1 MSWSILNFTGEEIIE
16 LATEIEKAGKTFYE
30 AAAKKVDNA
39 EAGALFKAL
48 GNEED
53 KHIKDFQALKSNLD
67 TSFSPEESYQG
78 EYREYLK
85 AIVDNHVFNLK
96 NVEELVK
103 DVVVAREALAVA
115 LRFEKDSILIF
126 QEFMNVVDDKGKG
139 IVQNLIDQEKEHIRL
154 LAHLNKIKW

>member
-1 MSWSILNFTGEEIIE
+1 MSWSILNFTGDEIIE

-30 AAAKKVDNA
+30 AAAQKVDHTDA
-39 EAGALFKAL
+39 SALFKAL

-53 KHIKDFQALKSNLD
+53 KHIKDFQALKSNLNRG
-67 TSFSPEESYQG
+67 FSPEESYPG

-85 AIVDNHVFNLK
+85 AIVDSHVFNLK
-96 NVEELVK
+96 NVDELVK

-126 QEFMNVVDDKGKG
+126 QEFMNVVDDMGKD